1 EDDDGLLEELEREID
16 EGAYDM
22 AGERERRLEAMN
34 REMGRLR
41 EMKEGSH
48 GQYLEIK
55 EEKEVMER
63 SVKAPLCV
71 VHFYHDDFKRCKI
84 VDMHLQKL
92 AQKHFRTLF
101 LKINVLNSPFLVTKL
116 SIQVLPCVMIF
127 IDGVSKD
134 RIVGF
139 EGLPGGDNFTTE
151 ALEWRL
157 AEAGATSFL
166 PLYLHLHS
174 AITRI

>member
-1 EDDDGLLEELEREID
+1 MASISKDQAILTAATQEDDDGLLEELEREID

-63 SVKAPLCV
+63 SVKKSATLRRPL
-71 VHFYHDDFKRCKI
+71 
-84 VDMHLQKL
+84 
-92 AQKHFRTLF
+92 
-101 LKINVLNSPFLVTKL
+101 L
-116 SIQVLPCVMIF
+116 SRRF
-127 IDGVSKD
+127 
-134 RIVGF
+134 
-139 EGLPGGDNFTTE
+139 
-151 ALEWRL
+151 
-157 AEAGATSFL
+157 
-166 PLYLHLHS
+166 
-174 AITRI
+174 